1 MIHTKEKKM
10 KFKSKKLNDG
20 HEHDEE
26 MAPEEPKMIMF
37 SGGPE
42 SRVLGL
48 FGEVEEN
55 KVAQIIG
62 MMMELSETP
71 AESDDDEDEGS
82 EVSKEGEEPKE
93 GEEAKEVVPTE
104 IPPIE
109 FLLSTPGGSADD
121 MFALYDI
128 MRVVRERCTIQT
140 FGLGKVMSAGV
151 LLLAAG
157 TKGQRKIGK
166 NCRVMIHSVI
176 GGTSGSFHNLE
187 NEMEE
192 MRYMQEAYL
201 KALSDESSLSVAQ
214 LKRMINRKVNVYLSA
229 EEAVKMGIADI
240 IV

>member
-1 MIHTKEKKM
+1 ML
-10 KFKSKKLNDG
+10 FKSKKLNDG
-20 HEHDEE
+20 HDHSEE
-26 MAPEEPKMIMF
+26 GEEDLVPQDPKMILM
-37 SGGPE
+37 PKDE
-42 SRVLGL
+42 DSRMIGL

-55 KVAQIIG
+55 KAAQLIA
-62 MMMELSETP
+62 MMLDLAEDAEVEIEETV
-71 AESDDDEDEGS
+71 G
-82 EVSKEGEEPKE
+82 E
-93 GEEAKEVVPTE
+93 GEEAKTEVRTE
-104 IPPIE
+104 ALPIE

-121 MFALYDI
+121 MFAIYDI
-128 MRVVRERCTIQT
+128 MRVVKEKCPIQT

-151 LLLAAG
+151 LLLASG

-201 KALSDESSLSVAQ
+201 RALSDESNMSVAQ
-214 LKRMINRKVNVYLSA
+214 LKKMINRKVNVYLSA
-229 EEAVKMGIADI
+229 EEAVKLGIADI

>member
-1 MIHTKEKKM
+1 VS
-10 KFKSKKLNDG
+10 FKSKKLNDG
-20 HEHDEE
+20 HDHFEE
-26 MAPEEPKMIMF
+26 EDKEDLTPQDPKMILI
-37 SGGPE
+37 PKDE
-42 SRVLGL
+42 DSRMIGL

-62 MMMELSETP
+62 MMIDLSED
-71 AESDDDEDEGS
+71 AEVEIEETIG
-82 EVSKEGEEPKE
+82 EGED
-93 GEEAKEVVPTE
+93 AKVETRVETL
-104 IPPIE
+104 PIE

-128 MRVVRERCTIQT
+128 MRVVRESCPIQT

-187 NEMEE
+187 NEMAE

-201 KALSDESSLSVAQ
+201 KALSDESNMSVAQ
-214 LKRMINRKVNVYLSA
+214 LKKMINRKVNVYLSA
-229 EEAVKMGIADI
+229 EEAVKLGIADI